1 MSDVMET
8 EKVLDPPGPAL
19 EPTPEGI
26 ETLYRQHA
34 PAMVRLAFLLT
45 RDGALAEDIVQDAFV
60 KVTGRLGHMR
70 SMGAFDG
77 YLRRAVVNRCLSHH
91 RHAKVERDYVA
102 RAGAEQFR
110 GGVPS
115 VHGPDLETRD
125 EVIAALETL
134 PDRQRAVVVLRF
146 YEDLSEQQVADALRC
161 SVTAARSLLFRAMA
175 ALRSQLGTID
185 DAKDQEDPR

>member
-8 EKVLDPPGPAL
+8 EKVLDGLDPGP
-19 EPTPEGI
+19 EPAPGGI
-26 ETLYRQHA
+26 EELYRRHA
-34 PAMVRLAFLLT
+34 PSMVRLAFLLT
-45 RDGALAEDIVQDAFV
+45 RDGSLAEDVVQDAFV
-60 KVTGRLGHMR
+60 KVTGRLGHLR
-70 SMGAFDG
+70 SMGAFDS

-102 RAGAEQFR
+102 RAGPEHFR

-125 EVIAALETL
+125 EVLAALATL

-146 YEDLSEQQVADALRC
+146 YEDLSEQQCAEALGC
-161 SVTAARSLLFRAMA
+161 SITAARSQLFRAMA
-175 ALRSQLGTID
+175 TLRGILGTTD
-185 DAKDQEDPR
+185 DANDQEDPR